1 MFIDS
6 VILYGL
12 VKELKEQLLSA
23 QVKQIHQTDPRV
35 LDVELY
41 RPMSSPAHLILCVQN
56 PPYLYAAFDNRKKQQ
71 YIDSQTF
78 CMTLRKHLEGSRL
91 SDIAQVQMDRIV
103 CLSFDRIE
111 TGGEI
116 VTKKLYAE
124 LIPSAPN
131 LILTEN
137 GRILDVLIRSRK
149 QHRDLS
155 NQKEY
160 ALPEGGDRLD
170 FMQFSRDEL
179 AGLLRFRPDGAD
191 TLRDLLFQRFNGLST
206 PLVEEAARLSGV
218 DAASPLAELTDDAFD
233 AVAGELAELA
243 ARIREASGLYLY
255 PSGRRETA
263 SVIPLPLPNGRHV
276 PSISAWLAAFAGQNG
291 NIISAS
297 VQELK
302 KRIHSLIK
310 KEERKEKKILG
321 ELKETELLDK
331 YRLWGNLLAIYAW
344 QKAPGQKEITVDN
357 PFDETGAQETIPL
370 EPEHTLIQNSQLYFK
385 KYGRMKTRLAIGQE
399 KLEECRMKLD
409 YLRNAAYFADTVNDR
424 KGLLALTEEL
434 KDTGI
439 DRYGPQERRK
449 KKKDVSADEPASYTL
464 GGFRVWVGR
473 NSWQNEFLTLHKAD
487 RNDLWLHAQKIP
499 GSHVVIE
506 TGGADVPNDVVE
518 TAAAWA
524 AWLSRGRESG
534 KVPVDMTRIRYVK
547 KIKNA
552 PPGLVS
558 YTHQKT
564 VVAAPVN
571 PDAK

>member
-12 VKELKEQLLSA
+12 VKELKEQLLAA

-35 LDVELY
+35 LDMELY

-56 PPYLYAAFDNRKKQQ
+56 PPYLYAVSGSKKKQQ

-91 SDIAQVQMDRIV
+91 SDITQVQMDRIV

-116 VTKKLYAE
+116 ITKKLYAE

-149 QHRDLS
+149 QHRDLT
-155 NQKEY
+155 NQREY
-160 ALPEGGDRLD
+160 TLPEGGDRLD
-170 FMQFSRDEL
+170 FMQFSPDEL
-179 AGLLRFRPDGAD
+179 AALLHFWPDGAD
-191 TLRDLLFQRFNGLST
+191 TLRDLLFRRFNGLST
-206 PLVEEAARLSGV
+206 PLVEELARLSGT
-218 DAASPLAELTDDAFD
+218 DASAPLSELTDDQIAS
-233 AVAGELAELA
+233 AAKALSRLAGQ
-243 ARIREASGLYLY
+243 IREADGLYLY
-255 PSGRRETA
+255 PAGRRETA
-263 SVIPLPLPNGRHV
+263 SVIPLPLPDGRHI

-291 NIISAS
+291 NMISAS

-321 ELKETELLDK
+321 ELEETELLDK
-331 YRLWGNLLAIYAW
+331 YLLWGNLLSIYAW

-357 PFDETGAQETIPL
+357 PFGEMGAQETIPL
-370 EPEHTLIQNSQLYFK
+370 EPEYSLIRNSQLYFK
-385 KYGRMKTRLAIGQE
+385 KYNRMKTRLSIGQE
-399 KLEECRMKLD
+399 KLDECRMKLD

-424 KGLLALTEEL
+424 KGLLALMEEL

-439 DRYGPQERRK
+439 DRYGPQEK
-449 KKKDVSADEPASYTL
+449 KKKKRDISADEPALYAF

-473 NSWQNEFLTLHKAD
+473 NSRQNEFLTLHKAD

-506 TGGADVPNDVVE
+506 TNGTAVPADVVE

-534 KVPVDMTRIRYVK
+534 RVAVDVTRVRYVK

-564 VVAAPVN
+564 LVVSPAD